1 MINLRSSEHADM
13 YFIILHK
20 ELLETCYNKNQDSKG
35 KTKILKVKM
44 AKKMEISYSQ
54 WSKSTRLKSRRK
66 NGNISLH

>member
-44 AKKMEISYSQ
+44 AKK
-54 WSKSTRLKSRRK
+54 
-66 NGNISLH
+66 NGNKLFTVEQIHKTKKQEKEWKY

>member
-44 AKKMEISYSQ
+44 EISYSQ